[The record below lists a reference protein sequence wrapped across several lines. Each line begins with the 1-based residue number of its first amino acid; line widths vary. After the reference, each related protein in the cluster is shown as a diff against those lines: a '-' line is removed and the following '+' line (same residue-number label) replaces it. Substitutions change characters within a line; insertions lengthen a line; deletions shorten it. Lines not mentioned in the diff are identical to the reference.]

1 MVKIMLKILLV
12 SPDKG
17 SLSGLASAWTGS
29 GDVDLM
35 WAESG
40 KMALGIA
47 SNIAIDLVV
56 TDERLG
62 DMTGLEFAGKLLA
75 VNPMINCAS
84 INHLPSEAFHEASEG
99 LGLLAQLPVHP
110 GKEHAE
116 ELLQR
121 LKYIKI
127 LTAGVQG
134 DIT

>member
-1 MVKIMLKILLV
+1 MLKILLV

-17 SLSGLASAWTGS
+17 SLSGLASTWAES

-40 KMALGIA
+40 TMALGIA
-47 SNIAIDLVV
+47 ADTAIDLVV

-84 INHLPSEAFHEASEG
+84 VNHLPHEAFHEASEG
-99 LGLLAQLPVHP
+99 LGLMAQLPVHP
-110 GKEHAE
+110 DKEHAE
-116 ELLQR
+116 DLLQR
-121 LKYIKI
+121 LKYIKS
-127 LTAGVQG
+127 LTAGVKG
-134 DIT
+134 DITFG

>member
-1 MVKIMLKILLV
+1 MLKILLV

-17 SLSGLASAWTGS
+17 SLSGLASAWAES

-35 WAESG
+35 WASSG
-40 KMALGIA
+40 EMALGVA
-47 SNIAIDLVV
+47 SETAIDLVV

-84 INHLPSEAFHEASEG
+84 VNHLPPEAFHEASEG
-99 LGLLAQLPVHP
+99 LGLLVQLPVHP

-116 ELLQR
+116 GLLQR
-121 LKYIKI
+121 LKHIKS
-127 LTAGVQG
+127 LTAGAKG
-134 DIT
+134 DITRKR